1 MRHFILALLTCA
13 AIAACGSP
21 LGLPGAG
28 TNVVDTVSLWAL
40 SGTPVSRPSGFSIAA
55 RSAVRTDLGVQF
67 DFAFDID
74 TAGRALLLPTGA
86 LKLGQ
91 QSGLQISTL
100 AFDSIRIAPT
110 TGYQLD
116 SAVVVH
122 DSSVVIAYS
131 NLSTCSTTLGVAYR
145 YYAKLHVLAIDTTS
159 HTNGRSIKFEILTD
173 RSCGYRGLEPGVP
186 RQ

>member
-1 MRHFILALLTCA
+1 MRSFILSLLTCA
-13 AIAACGSP
+13 VIAACGSP
-21 LGLPGAG
+21 LGLPGAR
-28 TNVVDTVSLWAL
+28 TTLVDTVSIWAL
-40 SGTPVSRPSGFSIAA
+40 SGTPVSLPSGFSIGA
-55 RSAVRTDLGVQF
+55 RSPVRTDLAVQF

-86 LKLGQ
+86 LRLGQ

-145 YYAKLHVLAIDTTS
+145 YYAKL
-159 HTNGRSIKFEILTD
+159 
-173 RSCGYRGLEPGVP
+173 
-186 RQ
+186 